1 MITDV
6 RWEIPVW
13 TRASGTGV
21 TRKAWKVP
29 VTSTTRTG
37 DTTNSMQLNNE
48 LLIFSG
54 KKDNRSRKLKI
65 KVT

>member
-21 TRKAWKVP
+21 TKKAWKVP

-37 DTTNSMQLNNE
+37 DATKSLQLNNE
-48 LLIFSG
+48 LLICSG
-54 KKDNRSRKLKI
+54 KKDNRSRKLKV